1 MVFRKSSL
9 HHCDVRIIFLYFHS
23 DKQSQTQQAEY
34 RQVAVCVAKRYQ
46 NHVFEAPY
54 VKADVLDV
62 DFGFH

>member
-1 MVFRKSSL
+1 M
-9 HHCDVRIIFLYFHS
+9 IFLYFHS

-34 RQVAVCVAKRYQ
+34 RQVAVCVANRYQ